1 MDKYKL
7 CKDVQLYFDYHNH
20 KSLFGKQYLE
30 FNDNYFSDLFKN
42 LNYVKEEIDIKLCEN
57 NGAFKTVST
66 DIQNNEENNFEIDN
80 PNLANKTTEDK
91 NELFSKELAKLKA
104 ELKNDLLIE
113 QIERSYSEIKILE
126 KLILNLEINSII
138 INIDNKRI
146 QYLENVISSLKNTII
161 NLGNPYNFNLWRKLA
176 NIILKNI
183 FVVLFKKN
191 YIITQF
197 HNNSVLNQLK
207 FHLSKLPE
215 DKLNS
220 YKIKIKDYEN
230 KLKTQNLNIM
240 TNETSASD
248 KDRKYNLIVIKNE
261 IKYTLVIEFLFY
273 LKEKGNKI
281 NHFDQEV
288 IDLILF
294 DDLNIKVIKNEEEVN
309 KGNGMIIENENEN
322 HKLNEKYTYEGK
334 TMFKGFEIIEMLKH
348 PFKFHKDE
356 IDMNKIYSLICDKIK
371 ELKDLS
377 GYNLNDMK
385 FSDLKYNAIKLEDK
399 IKNMISSYEKYYNEN
414 NIDYKSGKEI
424 FDNNIKESI
433 EKYNHIK
440 EIKENIRNKIKLYIN
455 IEEKL
460 NSLND
465 LSKESIQ
472 KIDEFISEIKNQK
485 KAKQNLLS
493 LLDIFNEFKKV
504 LKTRIKRIEEYKK
517 YEDIFNERNIDQF
530 KIDDVYSFLKE
541 HLSYNDANFSIIKK
555 DIVSYNFLVAVIT
568 EYNDF
573 KDIIY
578 NKDLD
583 ILI

>member
-1 MDKYKL
+1 
-7 CKDVQLYFDYHNH
+7 
-20 KSLFGKQYLE
+20 
-30 FNDNYFSDLFKN
+30 
-42 LNYVKEEIDIKLCEN
+42 
-57 NGAFKTVST
+57 
-66 DIQNNEENNFEIDN
+66 
-80 PNLANKTTEDK
+80 
-91 NELFSKELAKLKA
+91 
-104 ELKNDLLIE
+104 
-113 QIERSYSEIKILE
+113 
-126 KLILNLEINSII
+126 
-138 INIDNKRI
+138 
-146 QYLENVISSLKNTII
+146 
-161 NLGNPYNFNLWRKLA
+161 
-176 NIILKNI
+176 
-183 FVVLFKKN
+183 
-191 YIITQF
+191 
-197 HNNSVLNQLK
+197 
-207 FHLSKLPE
+207 
-215 DKLNS
+215 
-220 YKIKIKDYEN
+220 
-230 KLKTQNLNIM
+230 
-240 TNETSASD
+240 
-248 KDRKYNLIVIKNE
+248 
-261 IKYTLVIEFLFY
+261 
-273 LKEKGNKI
+273 
-281 NHFDQEV
+281 
-288 IDLILF
+288 
-294 DDLNIKVIKNEEEVN
+294 
-309 KGNGMIIENENEN
+309 
-322 HKLNEKYTYEGK
+322 
-334 TMFKGFEIIEMLKH
+334 MFKGSEIIEMLKH
-348 PFKFHKDE
+348 PFKFHKNE

-371 ELKDLS
+371 ELEDLS

-440 EIKENIRNKIKLYIN
+440 EIKEDIRNKIKLYIN
-455 IEEKL
+455 IEGQL

-472 KIDEFISEIKNQK
+472 KIDEFINEIKNQK

-541 HLSYNDANFSIIKK
+541 HLTYNDANFSIIKK